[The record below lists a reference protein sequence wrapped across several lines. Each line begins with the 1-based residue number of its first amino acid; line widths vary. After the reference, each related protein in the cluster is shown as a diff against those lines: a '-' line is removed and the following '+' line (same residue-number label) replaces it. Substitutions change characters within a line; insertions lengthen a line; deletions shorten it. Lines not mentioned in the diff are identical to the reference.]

1 MLTNIH
7 GVPAENSFSSE
18 EGKAIELQIVMDYIH
33 HMGYMDKCDRMAV
46 HYSIGCRTFK
56 WTKKLF
62 FVCYTWPFSIAT
74 FLLLVW
80 GLENFTQR
88 FSFYPHEEYAGT
100 CWTRTESTKAIR

>member
-7 GVPAENSFSSE
+7 GVPAEDSFSSE

-62 FVCYTWPFSIAT
+62 FC
-74 FLLLVW
+74 LLDPAILNSYILVARV
-80 GLENFTQR
+80 GVRKF
-88 FSFYPHEEYAGT
+88 H
-100 CWTRTESTKAIR
+100 TEIFVLPS